1 MKITFNKAAYCVK
14 LPSLEEAGNVY
25 KNYIDVFFMLKKESR
40 ITEGIEFFGEI
51 VDTQQRITSQGH
63 TIYDLKKCWGK
74 YGVDRQRMLL
84 RMFSMMA
91 SGKSSPTP
99 SKTVQLGDIKFKI
112 PAEEKQAMLISIETA
127 REYKEP
133 FLEGILEDQP
143 AYRMLNISRADHIEV
158 HRIPLGIRIYQS
170 NPKHKKIETS
180 LGKGLKIAPM
190 TLEDKE
196 AQELLNKAIQID
208 KERTLYAVKDGKC
221 YAFPEHEP
229 GKKIYHGY
237 ELKNPSDLI
246 KNKLGL

>member
-25 KNYIDVFFMLKKESR
+25 KNYIDVFFILKKEKR
-40 ITEGIEFFGEI
+40 ITEGIEFFGEMI
-51 VDTQQRITSQGH
+51 DTQQWITSQGH

-84 RMFSMMA
+84 QMFSMMA

-99 SKTVQLGDIKFKI
+99 SKIVKLDDTKFQI
-112 PAEEKQAMLISIETA
+112 PAEERTMLISLETA
-127 REYKEP
+127 RKYAEP
-133 FLEGILEDQP
+133 FLEGVLEDQP
-143 AYRMLNISRADHIEV
+143 LYRMLNISRADHIEV
-158 HRIPLGIRIYQS
+158 HRIPLGIRIYQP
-170 NPKHKKIETS
+170 NPKHKKVETF

-190 TLEDKE
+190 TLENKE

-221 YAFPEHEP
+221 YAFPEHARCRWTLRRKT
-229 GKKIYHGY
+229 GG
-237 ELKNPSDLI
+237 
-246 KNKLGL
+246 

>member
-25 KNYIDVFFMLKKESR
+25 KNYIDVFFILKKEKR
-40 ITEGIEFFGEI
+40 ITEGIEFFGEMI
-51 VDTQQRITSQGH
+51 DTQQWITSQGH

-84 RMFSMMA
+84 QMFSMMA

-99 SKTVQLGDIKFKI
+99 SKIVKLDDTKFQI
-112 PAEEKQAMLISIETA
+112 PAEERT
-127 REYKEP
+127 
-133 FLEGILEDQP
+133 
-143 AYRMLNISRADHIEV
+143 
-158 HRIPLGIRIYQS
+158 RIPLGIRIYQP
-170 NPKHKKIETS
+170 NPKHKKVETF

-190 TLEDKE
+190 TLENKE

-246 KNKLGL
+246 KRKLGL

>member
-25 KNYIDVFFMLKKESR
+25 KNYIDVFFILKKEKR
-40 ITEGIEFFGEI
+40 ITEGIEFFGEMI
-51 VDTQQRITSQGH
+51 DTQQWITSQGH

-84 RMFSMMA
+84 QMFSMMA

-99 SKTVQLGDIKFKI
+99 SKIVKLDDTKFQI
-112 PAEEKQAMLISIETA
+112 PAEERTMLISLETA
-127 REYKEP
+127 RKYAEP
-133 FLEGILEDQP
+133 FLEGVLEDQP
-143 AYRMLNISRADHIEV
+143 LYRMLNISRADHIEV
-158 HRIPLGIRIYQS
+158 HRIPLGIRIYQP
-170 NPKHKKIETS
+170 NPKHKKVETF

-190 TLEDKE
+190 TLENKE

-221 YAFPEHEP
+221 YALPEHEP

-246 KNKLGL
+246 KRKLGL